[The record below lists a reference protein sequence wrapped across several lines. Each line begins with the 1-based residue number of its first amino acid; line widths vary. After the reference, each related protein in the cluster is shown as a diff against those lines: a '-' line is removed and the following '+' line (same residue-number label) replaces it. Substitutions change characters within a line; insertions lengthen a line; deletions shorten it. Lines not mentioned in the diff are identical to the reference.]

1 MLSMVSFW
9 TVNIWGIQ
17 VLRRGVLLFFTGAL
31 VPISLFPQWLKT
43 LSNYLPFQSMVYV
56 PVSIYTGALS
66 IAQGLQSLALQA
78 VWLVVLATA
87 LQLLWRRAVRS
98 VTIMGG

>member
-1 MLSMVSFW
+1 
-9 TVNIWGIQ
+9 
-17 VLRRGVLLFFTGAL
+17 
-31 VPISLFPQWLKT
+31 
-43 LSNYLPFQSMVYV
+43 MVYV